1 MARERRF
8 AWQLAA
14 LCAVAA
20 AVRALLLR
28 EYLAENPFAWLPYSD
43 GELYWSRAGEM
54 AAGSWLP
61 DTPFLIAPLYPY
73 LLGALRW
80 LGGGLVALYAVQ
92 LALHL
97 ATGVLV
103 GAAAR
108 IRFGERVGL
117 VGAGLF
123 LLLAEPALFATRV
136 LSPTLQLLLVALL
149 WWDWARL
156 AEAPGYSPRHA
167 LRVAAWLGL
176 LALAFPAALLL
187 GPVYAGWLAAR
198 APSPREALL
207 RAALGAGATLLVIA
221 PATLHNA
228 TRSGALIPITAHAGI
243 TLAQGNDP
251 ASIGIYTPLAGLSR
265 SIHRQH
271 LDAARIYEQEV
282 GRPGSWSE
290 VDAHFRHRV
299 VGWWRAHPGE
309 AAALLA
315 AKLRWV
321 ASARRYDNVAV
332 FALEREQG
340 LWGRAW
346 LVPVEVPWLLGAGL
360 LGLAVAWR
368 RPIRPVPELALLA
381 LPLLVCLVFYYSARY
396 RLVGAPVLC
405 GLAALA
411 LVRGA
416 ELPGSRALRLAVALL
431 PLPLLAWNAATGF
444 EDLDFMRE
452 PHRRTLARH
461 HLRAGEAR
469 EAAADLDTAERHY
482 RRAARVDAAG
492 LEATRRLYNLQ
503 ATRAD
508 YPGAVATL
516 QDLAARDPA
525 DVPTRL
531 ALAWLLGSCPDQAL
545 RDGDAARRHARE
557 ALRLTGGAEPEA
569 LLVLALAEAERGRF
583 DAALEAVARAR
594 SLASER
600 DDPFLVRNLES
611 LATELA
617 RERSVHSP
625 PRMLRVAAHPG

>member
-271 LDAARIYEQEV
+271 RTATPLGSTSGRSAVPGPGARWTPTSGAGSSGGGTPTP
-282 GRPGSWSE
+282 GRPPRSSPPSCAGS
-290 VDAHFRHRV
+290 
-299 VGWWRAHPGE
+299 P
-309 AAALLA
+309 
-315 AKLRWV
+315 
-321 ASARRYDNVAV
+321 
-332 FALEREQG
+332 
-340 LWGRAW
+340 
-346 LVPVEVPWLLGAGL
+346 
-360 LGLAVAWR
+360 
-368 RPIRPVPELALLA
+368 
-381 LPLLVCLVFYYSARY
+381 
-396 RLVGAPVLC
+396 
-405 GLAALA
+405 
-411 LVRGA
+411 
-416 ELPGSRALRLAVALL
+416 
-431 PLPLLAWNAATGF
+431 
-444 EDLDFMRE
+444 
-452 PHRRTLARH
+452 
-461 HLRAGEAR
+461 
-469 EAAADLDTAERHY
+469 
-482 RRAARVDAAG
+482 RRAATTTWRSSPWSGSMASGAA
-492 LEATRRLYNLQ
+492 
-503 ATRAD
+503 
-508 YPGAVATL
+508 PG
-516 QDLAARDPA
+516 
-525 DVPTRL
+525 
-531 ALAWLLGSCPDQAL
+531 WCPW
-545 RDGDAARRHARE
+545 RS
-557 ALRLTGGAEPEA
+557 
-569 LLVLALAEAERGRF
+569 RGCW
-583 DAALEAVARAR
+583 A
-594 SLASER
+594 
-600 DDPFLVRNLES
+600 
-611 LATELA
+611 
-617 RERSVHSP
+617 
-625 PRMLRVAAHPG
+625 